1 MLSRALAV
9 LARDMA
15 IGVLR
20 QERHVQRRDGQRNAR
35 CSSLR
40 CSEGRR
46 FLSFLFTIS
55 APFID
60 QLHGAIKNQLPT
72 CRASLLENYG
82 EVDYRVTIV

>member
-1 MLSRALAV
+1 LSL
-9 LARDMA
+9 
-15 IGVLR
+15 LR
-20 QERHVQRRDGQRNAR
+20 Y
-35 CSSLR
+35 LR

-82 EVDYRVTIV
+82 EVYYHLVLKLSMVLCYV